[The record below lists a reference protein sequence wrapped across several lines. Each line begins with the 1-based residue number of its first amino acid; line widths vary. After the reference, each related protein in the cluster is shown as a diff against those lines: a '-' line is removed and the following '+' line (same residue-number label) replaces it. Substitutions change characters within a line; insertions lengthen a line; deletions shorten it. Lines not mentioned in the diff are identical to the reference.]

1 MHKSL
6 AVQAKGWVGTATY
19 DPGIPERGAPMAE
32 QDGWITPDFEIVET
46 SLEVTAYLAAET

>member
-1 MHKSL
+1 
-6 AVQAKGWVGTATY
+6 
-19 DPGIPERGAPMAE
+19 MAE

>member
-32 QDGWITPDFEIVET
+32 QDGWVTPDFEIVET